1 MRGVQQR
8 GQCDGKVIYMY
19 TKIARMNTHVV
30 LERMAVYCVKAI
42 EKYRETTQT
51 SIELKLLRN
60 IGEPPRGL

>member
-1 MRGVQQR
+1 
-8 GQCDGKVIYMY
+8 MY